1 MRRSSLPLSWIMKH
15 RFGFLAQMWRQQEP
29 LLLLKGGYWTLRSLP
44 GWYTDVEVVA
54 EADKQGYLTK
64 MLTLTASCLDG
75 RSLTCRGETF
85 ASDLVLKIPPA
96 TKARSRSK
104 NAPLVSKSSAPKTS
118 ELIEPSRPPVLT
130 SKALELL
137 RRVETHIFADPNC
150 FTLRACCE
158 SIPAFKARAFPE
170 RYPKSGIISC
180 LAGTTC
186 LCIARENGTDPARFI
201 NRLHSELAAIA
212 ASELGLA
219 KTEGHR
225 LFAHWSFD
233 FLTLY
238 RHSNSA
244 HERACVVIKRI
255 ERFIET
261 GE

>member
-1 MRRSSLPLSWIMKH
+1 MKRSSLPLSWIMKH
-15 RFGFLAQMWRQQEP
+15 KFGFLAQMWRQRE
-29 LLLLKGGYWTLRSLP
+29 LLLLVNGGYWTLRSLP

-54 EADKQGYLTK
+54 QADKEGYLTR
-64 MLTLTASCLDG
+64 LVTLPVRCLDG
-75 RSLTCRGETF
+75 RGLTPRGETF
-85 ASDLVLKIPPA
+85 AGDLVLKMPPA
-96 TKARSRSK
+96 TKARSRTK
-104 NAPLVSKSSAPKTS
+104 NVPLVGKPNAPKQS
-118 ELIEPSRPPVLT
+118 EPIEPIRPPVFT

-137 RRVETHIFADPNC
+137 RRVEAHIFADPNC

-180 LAGTTC
+180 LAGATC

-201 NRLHSELAAIA
+201 NRSHSELAAIA

-225 LFAHWSFD
+225 LLAHWSFD